1 MRDSVSMKKVVF
13 LNSSGSAS
21 IKSVV
26 FLNPLAV
33 NMNEKKQTNPWHNSE
48 LYIEEDLKE
57 ALKYVSRFYIFL
69 FFWKRGYTI
78 FNPLFNW

>member
-21 IKSVV
+21 IKTVA

-33 NMNEKKQTNPWHNSE
+33 NMNEKKQTKSWQDSDTE
-48 LYIEEDLKE
+48 IEDDLQE
-57 ALKYVSRFYIFL
+57 ALKYVPIFS
-69 FFWKRGYTI
+69 
-78 FNPLFNW
+78 

>member
-1 MRDSVSMKKVVF
+1 MKKVVF

-33 NMNEKKQTNPWHNSE
+33 NMNDKKQTNPWHNSE
-48 LYIEEDLKE
+48 LYIEEDLKK
-57 ALKYVSRFYIFL
+57 ALK
-69 FFWKRGYTI
+69 
-78 FNPLFNW
+78 